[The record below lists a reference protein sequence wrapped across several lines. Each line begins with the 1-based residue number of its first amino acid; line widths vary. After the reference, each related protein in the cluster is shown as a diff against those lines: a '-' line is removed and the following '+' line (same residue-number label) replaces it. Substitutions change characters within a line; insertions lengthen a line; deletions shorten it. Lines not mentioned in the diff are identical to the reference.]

1 MPLNENLTML
11 DDAITGGAEVNLTEK
26 YWFAMSA
33 PYCKELEAKQF
44 LDRLGIENFVP
55 MQWQVVAHKNGKK
68 SRELVPAIHNLIFAR
83 TTRPIIQEVKTG
95 IKFLQYR
102 TQPENGKNVPIIVP
116 DVEMYR
122 FIAVTDTCDKE
133 LVFIRP
139 EEIDLRKG
147 TRVRV
152 HGGLFDGVEGVF
164 VKVAGRRNRRVVVS
178 IDHVIAV
185 TAEISPDL
193 IEILP

>member
-1 MPLNENLTML
+1 ML
-11 DDAITGGAEVNLTEK
+11 DDAYIREGEGEQTEK
-26 YWFAMSA
+26 NWFAMSA

-55 MQWQVVAHKNGKK
+55 MQWQVVTHRNGKK
-68 SRELVPAIHNLIFAR
+68 SRDLVPAIHNLIFVR
-83 TTRPIIQEVKTG
+83 TTRPIIQKVKTG
-95 IKFLQYR
+95 VKFLQYR

-116 DVEMYR
+116 DDEMYR
-122 FIAVTDTCDKE
+122 FIAVTDTFDKQ
-133 LVFIRP
+133 LVFMRP
-139 EEIDLRKG
+139 DEIDLRKG

-152 HGGLFDGVEGVF
+152 HGGIFDGVEGVF

-178 IDHVIAV
+178 IDQVIAV

-193 IEILP
+193 IEVLS